1 MESCP
6 NIGGKEIRMRSNFAI
21 FGIGLTLITIFFIS
35 YFNFQQLILLV
46 FFPAFGTG
54 VVLFETLDK
63 TCIVYSFMGIKNMGI
78 NYEKEKNIMFL
89 KSQRV
94 KSILIIL
101 KGICLAS
108 ILTYLTYFII

>member
-6 NIGGKEIRMRSNFAI
+6 NIGGKEIRMRMNFAI

-35 YFNFQQLILLV
+35 YFNFQQLILFV

-63 TCIVYSFMGIKNMGI
+63 TCIVYSFMGIKNMGF
-78 NYEKEKNIMFL
+78 NYDLLSIYLALSNIFNYL
-89 KSQRV
+89 NNEII
-94 KSILIIL
+94 SIYSYPVYEL
-101 KGICLAS
+101 
-108 ILTYLTYFII
+108 

>member
-46 FFPAFGTG
+46 FF
-54 VVLFETLDK
+54 LHLEL
-63 TCIVYSFMGIKNMGI
+63 
-78 NYEKEKNIMFL
+78 E
-89 KSQRV
+89 
-94 KSILIIL
+94 
-101 KGICLAS
+101 
-108 ILTYLTYFII
+108 

>member
-35 YFNFQQLILLV
+35 YFNFQQLILLI

-63 TCIVYSFMGIKNMGI
+63 TCIVYSFMGIKNMGF

-89 KSQRV
+89 KGQRV

-101 KGICLAS
+101 KSICLAS
-108 ILTYLTYFII
+108 ILPYLTYLII